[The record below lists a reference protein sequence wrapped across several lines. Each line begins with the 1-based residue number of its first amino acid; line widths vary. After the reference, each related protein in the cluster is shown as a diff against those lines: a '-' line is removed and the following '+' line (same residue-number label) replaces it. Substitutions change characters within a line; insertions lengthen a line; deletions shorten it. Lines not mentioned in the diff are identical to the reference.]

1 MKKSIFVLSILT
13 LALGAVSCRKAVSE
27 VPEKYKA
34 VEQLQLNGSA
44 TVEFSAAGGRYNIG
58 VVGNAG
64 TISVESSSDWVTA
77 TADGQDIYLVAGT
90 NETLNTRYATITV
103 TSASGKSR
111 TLQAKQFG
119 VDNSYLWE
127 ETYEVPAAGKVL
139 LLHFL
144 PTLETVRLQVNG
156 REWIDVELGESYINL
171 TIAKNT
177 TDEVRKGTVTWRAG
191 EDVRSFNIVQAS
203 ASGSGG
209 GGSDEPGDDPGE
221 FVATYED
228 WVGTWTVGG
237 RTLSFAESEDYPG
250 EVLVMTDSGYG
261 ELANYLH
268 PNVVFDE
275 ESGKIVFCA
284 QKLYEHNIE
293 QYYFLGVNGQDLLFG
308 DSEYHIVAEG
318 SMTSA
323 GKAQIVPVSFT
334 DTQGTPHSA
343 SGLTLALYQT
353 EDDEEYEKGWYGLQ
367 GVEDL
372 AIPANISK
380 TGTSSVSSVKT
391 TGSQLPVFKRSFVRF
406 NR

>member
-191 EDVRSFNIVQAS
+191 EDVRSF
-203 ASGSGG
+203 
-209 GGSDEPGDDPGE
+209 ERRWH
-221 FVATYED
+221 T
-228 WVGTWTVGG
+228 
-237 RTLSFAESEDYPG
+237 
-250 EVLVMTDSGYG
+250 
-261 ELANYLH
+261 
-268 PNVVFDE
+268 
-275 ESGKIVFCA
+275 
-284 QKLYEHNIE
+284 
-293 QYYFLGVNGQDLLFG
+293 
-308 DSEYHIVAEG
+308 VAEG
-318 SMTSA
+318 QNGHVCFA
-323 GKAQIVPVSFT
+323 
-334 DTQGTPHSA
+334 
-343 SGLTLALYQT
+343 
-353 EDDEEYEKGWYGLQ
+353 
-367 GVEDL
+367 
-372 AIPANISK
+372 
-380 TGTSSVSSVKT
+380 
-391 TGSQLPVFKRSFVRF
+391 
-406 NR
+406 

>member
-1 MKKSIFVLSILT
+1 MAEKKQHKI
-13 LALGAVSCRKAVSE
+13 VSASTG
-27 VPEKYKA
+27 
-34 VEQLQLNGSA
+34 EQVTSKP
-44 TVEFSAAGGRYNIG
+44 AGGKKP
-58 VVGNAG
+58 VVHEAAPVGNASG
-64 TISVESSSDWVTA
+64 LRIGAVVLWVVA
-77 TADGQDIYLVAGT
+77 IIFEVLALLVV
-90 NETLNTRYATITV
+90 L
-103 TSASGKSR
+103 GKI
-111 TLQAKQFG
+111 
-119 VDNSYLWE
+119 N
-127 ETYEVPAAGKVL
+127 
-139 LLHFL
+139 LHFL

-177 TDEVRKGTVTWRAG
+177 TDEVRKGTVTCRAG

-209 GGSDEPGDDPGE
+209 GGSDDPGDEPGE

-353 EDDEEYEKGWYGLQ
+353 EDDEVYEKGWYGLQ
-367 GVEDL
+367 GVEEL

-380 TGTSSVSSVKT
+380 AGTSSVSSVKT